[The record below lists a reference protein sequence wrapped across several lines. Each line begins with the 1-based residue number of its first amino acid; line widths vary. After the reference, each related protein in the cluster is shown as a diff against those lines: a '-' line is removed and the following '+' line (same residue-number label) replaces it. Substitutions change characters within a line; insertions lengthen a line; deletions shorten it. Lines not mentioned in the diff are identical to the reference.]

1 MLMETVVVVAYYIL
15 LAILSIYGLH
25 RLHLVRLLRRAP
37 ARPAAVI
44 PARWPSV
51 TVQLPLFN
59 EPHVAG
65 RLIDACAAM
74 RYPGMLDIQVLDD
87 SNDATAD
94 IVAER
99 VVRWR
104 SEGVEIRHLRRSTRE
119 GYKAGALAAGL
130 IEARGDL
137 LAIFDADFVPD
148 AELLAAM
155 VPYFGDPEVGMV
167 QARWSHLNREQSLL
181 TRVQAI
187 HLDSH
192 FGVESSARH
201 AAGQFFNF
209 NGTAGIWRKRAVVES
224 GGWSSITL
232 TEDLD
237 LSYRAQLAGWKFVFL
252 PDITVDAELPATLS
266 AFHDQ
271 QHRWAK
277 GSLQTARRILPAV
290 LRARLP
296 LATKIETVFHLTN
309 NSAYLIT
316 LLAGLLLVPSLIAR
330 HERGLDWMLLLD
342 GILFASATASVLFY
356 CAEGQRRTGGA
367 ASFRDLLAV
376 LPVGIGMSVRNSSAV
391 LEGLIQRGGHF
402 ARTPKQGSAR
412 QPAAAERAASLPAAE
427 LALAAWFAV
436 AMAGFLVIGAW
447 LSLPFLLLFFS
458 GYAAAAVLGL
468 RERLK
473 GSTISRL
480 RRPSTGSCRAEFDG
494 DLGDHGGCLCA
505 NGSSVT

>member
-37 ARPAAVI
+37 ARPA
-44 PARWPSV
+44 PAAPSGWPSV
-51 TVQLPLFN
+51 TIQLPLFN

-74 RYPGMLDIQVLDD
+74 QYPGPLEIQVLDD

-104 SEGVEIRHLRRSTRE
+104 QEGVEIHHLRRNARE

-130 IEARGDL
+130 TAARCEL
-137 LAIFDADFVPD
+137 LAIFDADFVPR
-148 AELLAAM
+148 AELLREM

-167 QARWSHLNREQSLL
+167 QARWTHLNRQQSVL

-201 AAGQFFNF
+201 AAGRFFNF
-209 NGTAGIWRKRAVVES
+209 NGTAGIWRKRAVVDS
-224 GGWSSITL
+224 GGWSSSTV

-237 LSYRAQLAGWKFVFL
+237 LSYRAQLGGWKFVFL
-252 PDITVDAELPATLS
+252 PEITVEAELPATLS
-266 AFHDQ
+266 AFNDQ
-271 QHRWAK
+271 QHRWVK
-277 GSLQTARRILPAV
+277 GSIQTARRIIPAV
-290 LRARLP
+290 LKARLP

-316 LLAGLLLVPSLIAR
+316 LLTGLLLVPSLLAR
-330 HERGLDWMLLLD
+330 HQRGLDWMLLLD
-342 GILFASATASVLFY
+342 GALFASSTASVLFY
-356 CAEGQRRTGGA
+356 CAEGQRRTGGT
-367 ASFRDLLAV
+367 ASIRDLLAV

-391 LEGLIQRGGHF
+391 LEGLIQTGGHF

-412 QPAAAERAASLPAAE
+412 QPAAAERAAALPTAE
-427 LALAAWFAV
+427 LVLAGWFAF
-436 AMAGFLVIGAW
+436 AIGGFMLIGAW

-458 GYAAAAVLGL
+458 GYGTAAILGF

-473 GSTISRL
+473 GSTISKL
-480 RRPSTGSCRAEFDG
+480 RQPSTGSCLAEFDG